1 MRRTTALTMA
11 VLIVVSVAA
20 VPISGLAAT
29 GDGVLADS
37 HDSNATATNSTD
49 GNASVAPGERLSGVV
64 GVQQAELEGE
74 VDRRAFGLQVA
85 RAASNES
92 KAGVVATQVEDVQQR
107 IADLRGRQQE
117 LNESVRNGS
126 ISEGKYRAQVAQLG
140 AQMKTAKQLANQTAN
155 ESGGL
160 PVDLLESKGINATAI
175 QQLRERA
182 SELGGKQV
190 AEIARSIAGP
200 SAAPRGPPADA
211 GPAQGMPGNVTDGD
225 MPDMPG
231 SNVSDDNVTDGNQS
245 DRQMGSADGQ
255 MGSDSTDADKATQGT
270 RGGSP
275 GGR

>member
-1 MRRTTALTMA
+1 MA
-11 VLIVVSVAA
+11 VLVVVSVAA

-37 HDSNATATNSTD
+37 HDSNATATNGTD

-85 RAASNES
+85 KAASNES
-92 KAGVVATQVEDVQQR
+92 KAGVVAAQVGDVQQR
-107 IADLRGRQQE
+107 IADLRERQQA
-117 LNESVRNGS
+117 LNESVQNGS
-126 ISEGKYRAQVAQLG
+126 ISEGKYRAQVAELG
-140 AQMKTAKQLANQTAN
+140 AKMQTAKDLANQTAS
-155 ESGGL
+155 ESEGL
-160 PVDLLESKGINATAI
+160 PVDLLKSKDINATAI

-190 AEIARSIAGP
+190 ADIARSIAGP

-211 GPAQGMPGNVTDGD
+211 GPGQGMPDDVADGD

-231 SNVSDDNVTDGNQS
+231 DNAAGDDTVSDNVTDGNQS
-245 DRQMGSADGQ
+245 GGQMGGADGQ
-255 MGSDSTDADKATQGT
+255 MGPDGSDADNATDGT

>member
-1 MRRTTALTMA
+1 MRRSTAVTMA
-11 VLIVVSVAA
+11 VLVVVSMAA

-37 HDSNATATNSTD
+37 HDSNATNSTD
-49 GNASVAPGERLSGVV
+49 GNASIAPGERLSGVV

-85 RAASNES
+85 NAASNES
-92 KAGVVATQVEDVQQR
+92 KAGVVAAQVQDVQQR
-107 IADLRGRQQE
+107 ITDLRERQQE
-117 LNESVRNGS
+117 LNESVQNGS

-140 AQMKTAKQLANQTAN
+140 AQMKTAKQLANQTAS
-155 ESGGL
+155 ESEGL

-200 SAAPRGPPADA
+200 SAAPRGPPEDA

-231 SNVSDDNVTDGNQS
+231 DTTTSDNVTDNNVTDGQMGTDMPDADNVTDGARS
-245 DRQMGSADGQ
+245 
-255 MGSDSTDADKATQGT
+255 
-270 RGGSP
+270 GSP